1 VVDPVVD
8 VVVDEVV
15 DVLPHGSG
23 VQVPAP
29 WSVPPAAVH
38 WAAVPSVQMNAPPGE
53 LGVQHWIGG
62 AVVVVVV
69 DVVVLVDGVGLVD
82 VLVDEV
88 VDPVVDPVVDVVVD
102 EVVDVLPHGSGVQV
116 PGPWSV
122 PPAAVHCAGVSSV
135 QMNAPPGELGVQ
147 HWIGGAVVVVVVDVE
162 AVVVCVVAEV
172 VVVVLLVLVVGAG
185 VVDGGVIVVVVAG
198 PTQVP
203 SAAQASN
210 LL

>member
-1 VVDPVVD
+1 
-8 VVVDEVV
+8 
-15 DVLPHGSG
+15 
-23 VQVPAP
+23 
-29 WSVPPAAVH
+29 
-38 WAAVPSVQMNAPPGE
+38 VQMNAPPGE
-53 LGVQHWIGG
+53 LKVQHWIGG

-69 DVVVLVDGVGLVD
+69 DVVVLVDGVRLVD

-88 VDPVVDPVVDVVVD
+88 VDPVVDEVVDPVVDVVVD

-135 QMNAPPGELGVQ
+135 QMNAPPGEPGVQ